1 MTQVS
6 ALSQN
11 GYGLIQHK
19 TFSGSPLQGHARGY
33 AGVKNSPVSRP
44 HLAFSLS
51 LKQPARTF
59 GLERR
64 FREASLH
71 LSPLLTANTLVRA
84 LGPLF
89 LPTPRH
95 HDRHH
100 DYHTVHIT
108 STLLYSPPVS
118 RPDAP
123 RG

>member
-1 MTQVS
+1 MATHLCFFTTQAS

-51 LKQPARTF
+51 LKQQARTL

-84 LGPLF
+84 LGPHF
-89 LPTPRH
+89 LPTLAIII
-95 HDRHH
+95 
-100 DYHTVHIT
+100 IT
-108 STLLYSPPVS
+108 IIITLCT
-118 RPDAP
+118 
-123 RG
+123 